1 MTNDRYEDF
10 KYRMSKIFHLAHQ
23 APAGEEILEASLE
36 ILNML
41 LNKNVAYGNSALNP
55 IRIFSNADDFEQLNV
70 RIDDKLNR
78 IKNKKLY
85 AGDNDEDD
93 LIGYLLLKKAKKN
106 GIIDKKEND
115 ADLSVQ
121 VSEM

>member
-1 MTNDRYEDF
+1 MTNDKYNEM
-10 KYRMSKIFHLAHQ
+10 KYRMSKIFHAAHQ
-23 APAGEEILEASLE
+23 APAGEEILEAGLE
-36 ILNML
+36 ILDML
-41 LNKNVAYGNSALNP
+41 LQKNIAYGNSALNP

-93 LIGYLLLKKAKKN
+93 LIGYLLLKKAKKS
-106 GIIDKKEND
+106 GIIVPKEND
-115 ADLSVQ
+115 DADISV
-121 VSEM
+121 

>member
-1 MTNDRYEDF
+1 MAEYPSQPFLIDNNAETFERIN
-10 KYRMSKIFHLAHQ
+10 KIARQ
-23 APAGEEILEASLE
+23 APAGHNILKACLE
-36 ILNML
+36 ITEML

-55 IRIFSNADDFEQLNV
+55 IRIFSDADDMEQLNV

-78 IKNKKLY
+78 IKNKKIY

-106 GIIDKKEND
+106 G
-115 ADLSVQ
+115 
-121 VSEM
+121 

>member
-1 MTNDRYEDF
+1 MNDKEVKLRI
-10 KYRMSKIFHLAHQ
+10 SKIFDAAEQ
-23 APAGEEILEASLE
+23 APAGEEILNATLD
-36 ILNML
+36 ILDML
-41 LNKNVAYGNSALNP
+41 LQKNIAYGNSALNP
-55 IRIFSNADDFEQLNV
+55 IRIFSNADDMEQLNV

-106 GIIDKKEND
+106 AIIVEKER
-115 ADLSVQ
+115 
-121 VSEM
+121 